1 MKRILLTTT
10 SLVMVA
16 GFASAEA
23 SLTWSGTATA
33 GIAREG
39 SADAV
44 KSTKLAANSTTLAAA
59 AVADTNDTTATSAP
73 NVNSITSTAEYEAFL
88 LGEVAAVLQ
97 GNDDQALTNSSGSTL
112 AELRADIA
120 RLRTEIA
127 AEANATSAA
136 TILDLKNI
144 AIAEDML
151 DLYFGNVAVAKAKAG
166 DFATYG
172 EVNATVVGSVVA
184 GDITLSAAMS
194 VDAGKGYDF
203 ADDDGFDAAKAN
215 GVSLDYV
222 KIDLGAGGVITIDE
236 GDVVQ
241 LVDGDD
247 ETSGDVLYT
256 NTFGAVSASIVMD
269 LTKDTDVVASKGA
282 AATLAWTAGA
292 DGVGTTPTGTAGS
305 TTYTAATA
313 AVAADVAWS
322 AKVSMAVGNGTGYVA
337 MDEEGGNAF
346 GMSQTLSGVVVSFD
360 SKLEALEEELSM
372 DRSNTLAVSY
382 PAGAFTLGASW
393 NSIEDGD
400 QWGISA
406 AYAQDGVTF
415 SAVTDEDSDWAV
427 SGSYDL
433 GSGASVVG
441 GVNYTDD
448 AYVGVSFAF

>member
-10 SLVMVA
+10 SLVMAA
-16 GFASAEA
+16 GIASAES

-59 AVADTNDTTATSAP
+59 AIADTNDTARTSLV
-73 NVNSITSTAEYEAFL
+73 NVNSITTTAEYEAVL
-88 LGEVAAVLQ
+88 LGEVATLLQ
-97 GNDDQALTNSSGSTL
+97 ANDDLAVTASSGSTL

-120 RLRTEIA
+120 RLRTEYA

-184 GDITLSAAMS
+184 GDITLTAAMS

-203 ADDDGFDAAKAN
+203 ADDDGFDAAKTN
-215 GVSLDYV
+215 GVGLDYV
-222 KIDLGAGGVITIDE
+222 KIDLGAGGAITIDE
-236 GDVVQ
+236 GDVAH

-256 NTFGAVSASIVMD
+256 NTFGAISASVVVD
-269 LTKDTDVVASKGA
+269 LAKDTDVVASKAA

-292 DGVGTTPTGTAGS
+292 DGAATTTTGTSGS
-305 TTYTAATA
+305 TAYTAATA

-372 DRSNTLAVSY
+372 DRSNTLGVSY
-382 PAGAFTLGASW
+382 AAGAFTLGASW

-406 AYAQDGVTF
+406 AYKDGDL
-415 SAVTDEDSDWAV
+415 SMNMSTDEDSDWAV
-427 SGSYDL
+427 SGSL
-433 GSGASVVG
+433 AIGGGASVVG

>member
-1 MKRILLTTT
+1 
-10 SLVMVA
+10 MVA

-59 AVADTNDTTATSAP
+59 AVADTNDTAKSTTIL
-73 NVNSITSTAEYEAFL
+73 NVNSITSTAEYETFL
-88 LGEVAAVLQ
+88 LGEVAALLQ
-97 GNDDQALTNSSGSTL
+97 GNDDLADTASSGSTL
-112 AELRADIA
+112 AELRADIT

-127 AEANATSAA
+127 ANTVATNSAVV
-136 TILDLKNI
+136 TDLANI
-144 AIAEDML
+144 AIAADML
-151 DLYFGNVAVAKAKAG
+151 DLYYGNVAVAKAKAG

-184 GDITLSAAMS
+184 GDITLTAAMS

-203 ADDDGFDAAKAN
+203 ADDDGFDAAKTN
-215 GVSLDYV
+215 GVGLDYV

-256 NTFGAVSASIVMD
+256 NTFGAVSASVVMD

-282 AATLAWTAGA
+282 AATLGWTAGV
-292 DGVGTTPTGTAGS
+292 DGTTTANGTSGA
-305 TTYTAATA
+305 TAYTAATA

-346 GMSQTLSGVVVSFD
+346 GMSQTLSGVTVSFD

-372 DRSNTLAVSY
+372 DRSNTVAVSY

-406 AYAQDGVTF
+406 AYAQDGMTF
-415 SAVTDEDSDWAV
+415 SASTDEDSDWAV

-433 GSGASVVG
+433 GGGASVVG